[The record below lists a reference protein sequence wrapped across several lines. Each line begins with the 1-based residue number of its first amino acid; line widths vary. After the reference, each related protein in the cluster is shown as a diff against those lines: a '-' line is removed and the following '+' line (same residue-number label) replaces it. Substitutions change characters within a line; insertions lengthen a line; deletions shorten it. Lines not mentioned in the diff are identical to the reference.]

1 MEHLPPLGTFPLT
14 NMNTA
19 MGLAVAA
26 GVLYTFLGYR
36 LFRLIL
42 FLTGFVLAG
51 SVAAGL
57 GNLLSNGQQLA
68 TAIVGVLGGIAGAM
82 ALSFVYK
89 AGVFSVGVLGGVV
102 VALHLLAGQSHGWE
116 IWAIIGAGL
125 AMGLMAL
132 VLERP
137 VMTLATASIGAWVIA
152 SGLAFFILGAAR
164 TPTPDAPIPTG
175 DDRILF
181 LAAWLTLTLVG
192 TFFQLSTR
200 NRTPRPQP

>member
-1 MEHLPPLGTFPLT
+1 
-14 NMNTA
+14 
-19 MGLAVAA
+19 MGLAVAG

-57 GNLLSNGQQLA
+57 AGLLSHGHQLT
-68 TAIVGVLGGIAGAM
+68 TAIVGLLGGIAGAM
-82 ALSFVYK
+82 ALGFVYK

-116 IWAIIGAGL
+116 IWAIIGVGFG
-125 AMGLMAL
+125 MGLTAL

-137 VMTLATASIGAWVIA
+137 VMTLATAAIGAWVIA
-152 SGLAFFILGAAR
+152 TGLAFFILGAAR

-175 DDRILF
+175 EDRFLF

-200 NRTPRPQP
+200 SRATRSPQ